1 LDDRRDK
8 LPYWIVVFNTLGVSY
23 VRSFLMA
30 LERCINVE
38 KGRDPDRE
46 HLNLF
51 ARWLQTLEAEPNK
64 IRAR

>member
-1 LDDRRDK
+1 
-8 LPYWIVVFNTLGVSY
+8 
-23 VRSFLMA
+23 MA